1 MAAVRVEDELAKAK
15 ALVDQAAKTERGS
28 RERFF
33 LMQLWLSEVR
43 L

>member
-15 ALVDQAAKTERGS
+15 ALLDRAVKAEGKKQ
-28 RERFF
+28 RFF